1 MSKATVTIEGYVSR
15 DPETKDV
22 SGHRVTEVTVPHTPR
37 KFNKQTDQWED
48 AGDTQWWVAEFWDAD
63 GDAIQSAVTKGR
75 LVTVTG
81 QPAPR
86 AYSKNDG
93 AAGIA
98 LGLKFA
104 TLGIIPRASSN
115 GGGGDQW
122 AQNQPTQTQGSA
134 DAWATPGSF
143 DDSSPF

>member
-1 MSKATVTIEGYVSR
+1 MSKATVTIEGYVSK

-22 SGHRVTEVTVPHTPR
+22 AGHRVTEVTVPHTPR
-37 KFNKQTDQWED
+37 KFNKQTNQWED

-63 GDAIQSAVTKGR
+63 GDAIVASVSKSS

-81 QPAPR
+81 QPSPR

-93 AAGIA
+93 TAAVA

-104 TLGIIPRASSN
+104 TLGVIPRAASN
-115 GGGGDQW
+115 SGGGDKW
-122 AQNQPTQTQGSA
+122 AQNQPTQTTTD
-134 DAWATPGSF
+134 DAWATPGAYGS
-143 DDSSPF
+143 DTPF